1 VKCNTPTSC
10 VKVDVFGYPPGEIT
24 KKADHDYSNGV
35 AYRLRGYDIARSVWV
50 RNEWRVITS
59 IDSAKCTPGT
69 NAVTNPNPDPATDI
83 PDGDGVICTQR
94 ADKLW
99 FKFTGGLCAD
109 SENDQG
115 VRRGRRLKGGKGGIG
130 GNGNPKFICAETNF
144 KVTAGEKVDIDIN
157 AGDFKHAS
165 KVIGDYILVQG
176 DPSTGK
182 TTTPTNM
189 DVIITR
195 LETGGGQQLVTL
207 HSSCSGALAIGQTFG
222 SFMFVGFENSG
233 QGPVGYK
240 GR

>member
-1 VKCNTPTSC
+1 M
-10 VKVDVFGYPPGEIT
+10 
-24 KKADHDYSNGV
+24 KADHDYSNGV

-69 NAVTNPNPDPATDI
+69 SAVINPNPDSATDI

-94 ADKLW
+94 AAKLW
-99 FKFTGGLCAD
+99 FKFTGGLCED

-115 VRRGRRLKGGKGGIG
+115 LRRGRRLKGGKGGKG
-130 GNGNPKFICAETNF
+130 GNGNPKFTCVETIF
-144 KVTAGEKVDIDIN
+144 TVTTGEKVDIDIN

-222 SFMFVGFENSG
+222 SFMFVGFENSV